1 LGKHETNKET
11 NEGKIGYLE
20 ERGKEKRERGRVG
33 VRRKGG
39 EPARDALARRPV
51 SPPNQKVVI
60 F

>member
-1 LGKHETNKET
+1 MRRIKRRMRGKSAIWRK
-11 NEGKIGYLE
+11 
-20 ERGKEKRERGRVG
+20 RGKEKRERGRVG